1 VSKKIFT
8 LNRKFV
14 HLLPNLIENLTLM
27 TYSEENYLKAIYHLS
42 LLQKKGIS
50 TNAIAKLIDSKASS
64 VTDMIKKLSEK
75 DLVIY
80 ERYQGVSLTAK
91 GVHAAKMLVRKHRL
105 WEVFL
110 VETLDFSWDEVHEI
124 AEELEHIK
132 SEKLINKLD
141 SFLGYPSVDPHGDPI
156 PDANGAIKNVEK
168 KLLSDAEISEKT
180 ICIGVKDS
188 SASFLKYLDKNG
200 ISLGTSIEIIDKETF
215 DQSIRV
221 KIHQIESVISHKIAS
236 NLFVKKI

>member
-1 VSKKIFT
+1 
-8 LNRKFV
+8 
-14 HLLPNLIENLTLM
+14 M

-42 LLQKKGIS
+42 QLQKKGVS

-64 VTDMIKKLSEK
+64 VTDMIKKLADK
-75 DLVIY
+75 NLVFY
-80 ERYQGVSLTAK
+80 ERYQGVSLTTQ
-91 GVHAAKMLVRKHRL
+91 GVYAAKMLVRKHRL

-156 PDANGAIKNVEK
+156 PDAQGTIKNVEK

-188 SASFLKYLDKNG
+188 SPSFLKYLDKNG
-200 ISLGTSIEIIDKETF
+200 ISLGTSIEVIDREIF
-215 DQSIRV
+215 DQSIKV
-221 KIHQIESVISHKIAS
+221 SINDSVSVISQKIAS
-236 NLFVKKI
+236 NLFVKKV